1 MKLCDYGCGQEAKHQ
16 LKNGKWCCSKSVN
29 SCPGYLSIR
38 PKKRKIIKPKKCNI
52 YHKCDYGCGQ
62 NANYIFNNGKYC
74 CSLHWKKCKNQKTL
88 QHIKYEFINV
98 LNKII
103 KSKIVN
109 EYKKI
114 EKLCDYGCGNK
125 GNYLF
130 KNDIWCCEKYAA
142 QCPILK
148 AKNKKN
154 NTGKNNHFYK
164 KIHKLKSI
172 NLMKIHSTHT
182 IETIK
187 KKHLLFSKIEEI
199 RYNPDKPEEKEIQVH
214 CKNHN
219 CPNSKEQGGW
229 FTPTK
234 PQIYERIRQIE
245 NEDGNGGCYFYCSE
259 TCKQQCPLYH
269 FHGTDPFKEKS
280 KTLLYA
286 PGELQTWK
294 TQVKKLDNSTCQICG
309 SKKNIHVHHIIPQ
322 KLEPFFALDPV
333 NGICLCEKCHY
344 KYGHKTNTEC
354 STKNLASK
362 TCIGDLYEA
371 TNYGC

>member
-1 MKLCDYGCGQEAKHQ
+1 MNLGFTNHKHSEETKRKMSEDRKGENNSMYGKKRIMSEETRKKMSESHKGKVGVNKGKTWEEMYGVEKAKEMRKQ
-16 LKNGKWCCSKSVN
+16 LAKKSKGKNNPMYG
-29 SCPGYLSIR
+29 
-38 PKKRKIIKPKKCNI
+38 KKRKFSEETKRRMSE
-52 YHKCDYGCGQ
+52 G
-62 NANYIFNNGKYC
+62 
-74 CSLHWKKCKNQKTL
+74 SKN
-88 QHIKYEFINV
+88 
-98 LNKII
+98 
-103 KSKIVN
+103 
-109 EYKKI
+109 
-114 EKLCDYGCGNK
+114 
-125 GNYLF
+125 
-130 KNDIWCCEKYAA
+130 
-142 QCPILK
+142 
-148 AKNKKN
+148 
-154 NTGKNNHFYK
+154 
-164 KIHKLKSI
+164 
-172 NLMKIHSTHT
+172 
-182 IETIK
+182 TIK
-187 KKHLLFSKIEEI
+187 KIKKQYPLFSKIEEM
-199 RYNPDKPEEKEIQVH
+199 RYNPDKPGEKEIQVH

-234 PQIYERIRQIE
+234 SQIYERIRQIE